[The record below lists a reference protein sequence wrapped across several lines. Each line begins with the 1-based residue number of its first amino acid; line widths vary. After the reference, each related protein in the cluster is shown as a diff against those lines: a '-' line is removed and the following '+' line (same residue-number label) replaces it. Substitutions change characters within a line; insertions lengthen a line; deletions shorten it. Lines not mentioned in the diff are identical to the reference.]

1 MKYLAFFTLLALLL
15 APAAVQA
22 QVVDARA
29 QILKGQIEGFLENQK
44 AMALKNGC
52 KLDAKGEITVEK
64 TSDYYAF
71 TLPHLTYTD
80 AKGIKS
86 EIGMIAVNA
95 VPDGDTNWKVS
106 FSLPTQISSFNAGG
120 AELFRTD
127 IGNQTTSGVW
137 NEKLGHFISLT
148 STIGDIRLN
157 DLKTQGT
164 ATVGNL
170 TFNSQVQENDPDA
183 YTGSANATLS
193 NVSFF
198 DANTQF
204 KGTVPQVAMTTNLA
218 DRAAKAPMTKEQVRT
233 RPQGAYPDFFN
244 VFSFLFGAPERVQV
258 TVAGLD
264 AVNAQLQQAMLGART
279 PDMRAKFL
287 QTILGVSAVSGMG
300 KPLPADQNSKYYD
313 VVFGQ
318 GGNVM
323 INGTDFGALVN
334 STTSTASGTPVL
346 P

>member
-1 MKYLAFFTLLALLL
+1 MRFLAFFTLLLLI
-15 APAAVQA
+15 APVAAKA
-22 QVVDARA
+22 QQTTDARA

-52 KLDAKGEITVEK
+52 KLDAKGAITVEK
-64 TSDYYAF
+64 ASDYYAF

-80 AKGIKS
+80 AKGVKS

-95 VPDGDTNWKVS
+95 VPDGDFNWKIS
-106 FSLPTQISSFNAGG
+106 FALPTPISSFNVGG

-137 NEKLGHFISLT
+137 NEKLGHFTSLS
-148 STIGDIRLN
+148 STLGNIRLS

-164 ATVGNL
+164 ATVGSL
-170 TFNSQVQENDPDA
+170 TFNSQLQENDPEA

-204 KGTVPQVAMTTNLA
+204 KGTIPQVAMTTNLA

-258 TVAGLD
+258 TVTGLD

-287 QTILGVSAVSGMG
+287 QTILSVSAVSGMG
-300 KPLPADQNSKYYD
+300 KPLPADPQSKYYD
-313 VVFGQ
+313 VVFGKD
-318 GGNVM
+318 GNVM
-323 INGTDFGALVN
+323 INGTDFGALMN
-334 STTSTASGTPVL
+334 TTAPASGAPML